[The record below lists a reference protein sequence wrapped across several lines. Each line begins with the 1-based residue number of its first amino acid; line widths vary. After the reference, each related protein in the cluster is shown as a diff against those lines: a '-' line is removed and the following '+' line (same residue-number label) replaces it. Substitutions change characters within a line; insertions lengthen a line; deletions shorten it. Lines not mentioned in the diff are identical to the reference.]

1 MEKRAVAAAGSA
13 TVPDVRWSDVGGQH
27 AAKAAILETVQL
39 PLQQPH
45 LFSAGLRQRSG
56 VLLYGPPGTGK
67 TLLAKAVATE
77 CRLAFLSV
85 KGPELVS
92 SYVGESERQ
101 IRDVFERARDAAPC
115 VIFFDEID
123 ALAPNRGAASDS
135 GGVMDRVVSQLLA
148 ELDGVQPSAQVFA
161 LAATNRPDLLDP
173 SLLRPGRFDKL
184 VYIGV
189 AEDRAQQLQVLTALT
204 RKFALAA
211 DVSLPA
217 LAERCSL
224 RFSGADFYALC
235 ADALMRAIRDQ
246 AAALP
251 APSLVEASLGRDEDE
266 DEDEDED
273 DGGAGAPEAPA
284 PKVVV
289 AARHFAQALETLTPS
304 VSVEEAARYQRI
316 QESFL
321 QPERG
326 GVQNGHS

>member
-1 MEKRAVAAAGSA
+1 
-13 TVPDVRWSDVGGQH
+13 
-27 AAKAAILETVQL
+27 
-39 PLQQPH
+39 
-45 LFSAGLRQRSG
+45 
-56 VLLYGPPGTGK
+56 
-67 TLLAKAVATE
+67 
-77 CRLAFLSV
+77 
-85 KGPELVS
+85 
-92 SYVGESERQ
+92 VGESERQ

-251 APSLVEASLGRDEDE
+251 APSLAEASLGRDE

>member
-13 TVPDVRWSDVGGQH
+13 SVPDVRWSDVGGQE

-101 IRDVFERARDAAPC
+101 VRQVFERARNAAPC

-148 ELDGVQPSAQVFA
+148 ELDGVQRAGQVFS

-173 SLLRPGRFDKL
+173 ALLRPGRFDKL

-189 AEDRAQQLQVLTALT
+189 AEDRAQQLQILRALT
-204 RKFALAA
+204 RKFTLAG

-217 LAERCSL
+217 IAERCSL

-235 ADALMRAIRDQ
+235 ADALMRAIREH

-251 APSLVEASLGRDEDE
+251 AVVPQEPSAGP
-266 DEDEDED
+266 ED
-273 DGGAGAPEAPA
+273 DGGTQDAPE
-284 PKVVV
+284 VTV
-289 AARHFAQALETLTPS
+289 AARHFALALEALTPS
-304 VSVEEAARYQRI
+304 VSEAEAARFRQL
-316 QESFL
+316 QESFRA
-321 QPERG
+321 Q
-326 GVQNGHS
+326 